1 MLEGHQVLIANSV
14 AVDSFH
20 PAYAALPED
29 EMDADA
35 AACLDD
41 LYERHLYLA
50 GHPDLFGPAVRRMLG
65 TAEAAI
71 LSAHLGPSRGI
82 YGLS

>member
-1 MLEGHQVLIANSV
+1 MRFGSKGVLLGLLIIAGG
-14 AVDSFH
+14 
-20 PAYAALPED
+20 ALP
-29 EMDADA
+29 A

-41 LYERHLYLA
+41 LYERHPDLA

-65 TAEAAI
+65 AAEAAI